1 MTNLQDV
8 KIRRKSKIELG
19 SEGKKSEIL
28 PSFLRFDGEKSSIA
42 KARKVSMNHGS
53 AQDDLW
59 DAGPNMNE
67 IMPAAYSSPTRH
79 ADQDDMKVQEVED
92 LY

>member
-8 KIRRKSKIELG
+8 KARRKSKIEHV
-19 SEGKKSEIL
+19 SEGKKSGIV
-28 PSFLRFDGEKSSIA
+28 PSFLRFGGKKSSE
-42 KARKVSMNHGS
+42 KAGKVSMNQGS

-79 ADQDDMKVQEVED
+79 ADQDAMKVQEVED